1 MSNPTRS
8 FALLATLTLLAPVVA
23 AQQPTLPDAFDA
35 YVARVQT
42 TFSIPGLCIAVVRD
56 GDVVLQKGYGT
67 KHLGKDDPVDGQTLF
82 GIASNS
88 KVFTATAL
96 GLLVDEGKVAW
107 DAPVQTYLPHFQLA
121 DPYISRE
128 LTVRDLLVHRS
139 GLGLGAGDLLWW
151 PASTYDRKEIVRRL
165 RHVPLA
171 TSFRSTYAYDNV
183 LYLVAGEVIEA
194 VSGQTWEQF
203 IAARILQPVGMTHAT
218 PSYPTDLVTSS
229 AGRAN
234 VSGTHAL
241 VDGTLQAVAPDTSTN
256 TNPAGGIHASA
267 EDMGRW
273 LQTLLARG
281 RLPSGER
288 LFSAAVARELTTLVT
303 PIPIRDPDPV
313 FGELRPNFRGYAL
326 GLGVLDYR
334 GRKVITHTGGLPGFV
349 SRVLCVPEADFGV
362 AVLTN
367 QESRS
372 GVDAIVYHLLD
383 HVLGAREKDW
393 FVTFEQEAQRQT
405 MTFAE
410 AEAKAAGA
418 RGRESAP
425 SLPIAQ
431 YAGTYRDRW
440 YGDVVIEQAGDRLRI
455 RFAPTPD
462 LQGQL
467 EHWQHDTFVARW
479 DKRELRAD
487 AFVTF
492 ALTPAGK
499 VKAIEMAAASP
510 AVDFSFD
517 FHHLDLRPLPRR

>member
-1 MSNPTRS
+1 MPIAARRL
-8 FALLATLTLLAPVVA
+8 ALLATLTVLAPQVA
-23 AQQPTLPDAFDA
+23 TQQPALPGDFDA
-35 YVARVQT
+35 YVARVQA
-42 TFSIPGLCIAVVRD
+42 TFAIPGLCIAVVRD
-56 GDVVLQKGYGT
+56 GEVALQKGYGT
-67 KHLGKDDPVDGQTLF
+67 KHLGENAPVDAETRF

-96 GLLVDEGKVAW
+96 GLLVDAGKLAW

-121 DPYISRE
+121 DPYITRE

-171 TSFRSTYAYDNV
+171 TSFRSAYAYDNV

-194 VSGQTWEQF
+194 VSGKTWEQF
-203 IAARILQPVGMTHAT
+203 VAERILRPVGMTHAT
-218 PSYPTDLVTSS
+218 PSYPR
-229 AGRAN
+229 GGEN
-234 VSGTHAL
+234 VSGTHA
-241 VDGTLQAVAPDTSTN
+241 VVGSTLQAVAPDTSAN

-267 EDMGRW
+267 TDMARW
-273 LQTLLARG
+273 LQTLLAGG
-281 RLPSGER
+281 RLANGER

-313 FGELRPNFRGYAL
+313 LGELRPNFRGYAL
-326 GLGVLDYR
+326 GLGVHDYR
-334 GRKVITHTGGLPGFV
+334 GHKVITHTGGLPGFV
-349 SRVLCVPEADFGV
+349 SRVLFVPDAGFGV

-372 GVDAIVYHLLD
+372 GVDAIVYRLLD
-383 HVLGAREKDW
+383 HALGATGKDW
-393 FVTFEQEAQRQT
+393 FTVFEQEAQRRD
-405 MTFAE
+405 MGYAE
-410 AEAKAAGA
+410 ADAKAANA
-418 RGRESAP
+418 RRAESRP
-425 SLPIAQ
+425 SLRLAE
-431 YAGTYRDRW
+431 YAGTYRDAW
-440 YGDVVIEQAGDRLRI
+440 YGDVLVEHRSGQLGI
-455 RFAPTPD
+455 RFAATPD
-462 LQGQL
+462 LTGRL

-492 ALTPAGK
+492 ALTPNGK
-499 VKAIEMAAASP
+499 VEAIKMAATSP

-517 FHHLDLRPLPRR
+517 FHHLDLRPVPRR